1 MKDLIDERDEKEK
14 IQRSIIKRWNV
25 HYITQEELE
34 EEKAKN
40 DSLKQAEE
48 ILARL
53 RAEELEDEAKKQAE
67 IEAARKQSED
77 NYNATTNSYSGLYG
91 QSEMDS
97 VTKGQIEQIL
107 GEKDA
112 HLRSVI
118 DEQVALDSQKENL
131 P

>member
-1 MKDLIDERDEKEK
+1 MKDLIDERDEREK

-25 HYITQEELE
+25 HYVTKEELE
-34 EEKAKN
+34 AEKAKD

-53 RAEELEDEAKKQAE
+53 RAEQLEDEARKQAE
-67 IEAARKQSED
+67 IEAAKKRSED
-77 NYNATTNSYSGLYG
+77 SYNATTNAYSGLYG
-91 QSEMDS
+91 QNEMDS

-118 DEQVALDSQKENL
+118 DENRQ

>member
-25 HYITQEELE
+25 HYVTQEELE